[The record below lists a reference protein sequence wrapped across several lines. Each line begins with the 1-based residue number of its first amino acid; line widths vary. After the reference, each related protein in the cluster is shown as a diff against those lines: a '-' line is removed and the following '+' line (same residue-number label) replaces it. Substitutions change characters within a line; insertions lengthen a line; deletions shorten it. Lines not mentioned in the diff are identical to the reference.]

1 MPTAR
6 CPLVDVHYSMP
17 AADSFLAAGLDPGW
31 LLWPSPAAIFIQTV
45 ATRVICADKKAVDP
59 INRLSIQ
66 QAGC

>member
-6 CPLVDVHYSMP
+6 FRLLDAHCSMP

-31 LLWPSPAAIFIQTV
+31 LLWPFPAAIFIQTV
-45 ATRVICADKKAVDP
+45 ATRAICANKKAADP

>member
-1 MPTAR
+1 
-6 CPLVDVHYSMP
+6 MP

-45 ATRVICADKKAVDP
+45 ATRAICANKKAVDP

>member
-1 MPTAR
+1 
-6 CPLVDVHYSMP
+6 MP

-31 LLWPSPAAIFIQTV
+31 LLWPFPAAIFIQTV
-45 ATRVICADKKAVDP
+45 ATRAICANKKAVDP